1 MRIGVRVRVW
11 LWRLQALHALALT
24 DVALCTPAED
34 PARIVRCL
42 APYLKFAPAGAAAGR
57 EAAERRDAECLLCI
71 LVSALYSHA
80 QYPGRSLHACSPTV
94 VKAAPSAASCAT

>member
-1 MRIGVRVRVW
+1 M
-11 LWRLQALHALALT
+11 QALHALSLT

-42 APYLKFAPAGAAAGR
+42 APYLKVGPPGGGGSGARSAAK

-71 LVSALYSHA
+71 LV
-80 QYPGRSLHACSPTV
+80 RSPD
-94 VKAAPSAASCAT
+94 